1 MNSFPTC
8 PEYASNT
15 CNWTLSE
22 QQSIDQ
28 RRSHRIQEK
37 YDLVGKWTHAIQSF
51 FCFKIMTELQSII
64 PAFRSYHR
72 HSVSDWSF
80 GQHIWFL
87 QYVLP
92 LPKVLAVLHS
102 SFDVCHL
109 AMLVRYC
116 YKKCISSISVK
127 VVLVRYHVWFTL
139 PLLLQLHV
147 LTVNAPKKDNIRY
160 ESRLTKSH
168 LWTNYLWFINEYVI
182 RCSSCTLR
190 SIH

>member
-1 MNSFPTC
+1 MDTRHTIF
-8 PEYASNT
+8 
-15 CNWTLSE
+15 
-22 QQSIDQ
+22 
-28 RRSHRIQEK
+28 
-37 YDLVGKWTHAIQSF
+37 F

-64 PAFRSYHR
+64 PAFRSYMYHR

-80 GQHIWFL
+80 GEHIWFL
-87 QYVLP
+87 QCVLP

-116 YKKCISSISVK
+116 YKKMYQFNISEGCIGQVSCMIYS
-127 VVLVRYHVWFTL
+127 TL
-139 PLLLQLHV
+139 
-147 LTVNAPKKDNIRY
+147 TITTTCTYSKRTKKKDNIRY

>member
-1 MNSFPTC
+1 MDTRHTIF
-8 PEYASNT
+8 
-15 CNWTLSE
+15 
-22 QQSIDQ
+22 
-28 RRSHRIQEK
+28 
-37 YDLVGKWTHAIQSF
+37 F

-64 PAFRSYHR
+64 PAFRSYMYHR

-116 YKKCISSISVK
+116 YKKMYQFNISEGCIGQVSCMIYSTLTITTTCTYSKRTKKKKTTFGMRVDLLK
-127 VVLVRYHVWFTL
+127 VIFELIIYDSL
-139 PLLLQLHV
+139 M
-147 LTVNAPKKDNIRY
+147 NM
-160 ESRLTKSH
+160 
-168 LWTNYLWFINEYVI
+168 
-182 RCSSCTLR
+182 
-190 SIH
+190 